1 MGMSWK
7 ISSGLLLYG
16 FAQLCTAAI
25 SVLSE
30 CTTFCT
36 IKLVLGFDSIFLDS
50 FPCSSGQIS
59 QRSSALLQ
67 QFSVDALLKLNSSIS
82 SSTVPTLLSH
92 SVFFNCTDLLG
103 YKGWPCWLLH
113 CPQLLGLVDYA
124 PCLLLGVCP
133 DNMMAGWAVF
143 LQMWLSKWIVPG
155 KKVNF
160 YNVAKNSLVSFGG
173 WHGALLLVRAGLE
186 VTVHV
191 EVASDIQPGEQGSH
205 KPGLCTP

>member
-1 MGMSWK
+1 MKSLKWT
-7 ISSGLLLYG
+7 
-16 FAQLCTAAI
+16 FAVWICPFVYCSHLCTLRMHHLLHNQVSFGIWQYFPWFFSMLFWSNQSAFQCTFAA
-25 SVLSE
+25 VLRW
-30 CTTFCT
+30 CTSQTEQLYQQQHCT
-36 IKLVLGFDSIFLDS
+36 Y
-50 FPCSSGQIS
+50 
-59 QRSSALLQ
+59 
-67 QFSVDALLKLNSSIS
+67 
-82 SSTVPTLLSH
+82 

-113 CPQLLGLVDYA
+113 CPQLLELVDYA